1 MYKIKIASI
10 VIILALVLPLL
21 QHRPVQAQDDKT
33 WLLNQI
39 NALRGQLGLHAY
51 VWQGSLAA
59 AAQEQSEYMAATG
72 HISHTQSNGSTPGS
86 RAVAHGYGGS
96 FVSENIYGGTMATA
110 AIAWNW
116 WLNSPVHYAGIA
128 HARNNEIG
136 VGIASGPS
144 GNFFTL
150 VFGYNS
156 GLSAPP
162 ASGDLDEVSHGE
174 TSPGQNDSAL
184 VVATSPPVVYVPPTS
199 TPSPTPT
206 IPTHTP
212 TVTWTPT
219 GTWTPTPTETVVPA
233 TSTAIQ
239 LPTAAVVAQVP
250 SATDVPPTTSPEPVR
265 VADTNE
271 NSNNGSILAGTS
283 GSSQD
288 DTSDGDSNLLMLLIA
303 GLAVFGIGLLFA
315 GYGIYNMTRPETN
328 QNKE

>member
-1 MYKIKIASI
+1 MIKLKLSI
-10 VIILALVLPLL
+10 LLIILSLILPLL
-21 QHRPVQAQDDKT
+21 QHQPVQAQDDKT
-33 WLLNQI
+33 WLLSQI

-96 FVSENIYGGTMATA
+96 FVSENIYGGTIATA
-110 AIAWNW
+110 ANAWNW
-116 WLNSPVHYAGIA
+116 WLNSPVHYAGIT
-128 HARNNEIG
+128 HSRNNEIG
-136 VGIASGPS
+136 IGVASGAN
-144 GNFFTL
+144 GNYFTL

-162 ASGDLDEVSHGE
+162 ASGSVEDVSDSG
-174 TSPGQNDSAL
+174 TYPGQNDNNAPA
-184 VVATSPPVVYVPPTS
+184 ATSPPVVYVPPTN

-219 GTWTPTPTETVVPA
+219 GTWTPTPTHTVAPA

-250 SATDVPPTTSPEPVR
+250 SDTPAPPTNTPEPVR
-265 VADTNE
+265 VADANGNTNG
-271 NSNNGSILAGTS
+271 GSILAGTS
-283 GSSQD
+283 GAPEDNSAEGD
-288 DTSDGDSNLLMLLIA
+288 DNLLILLIA
-303 GLAVFGIGLLFA
+303 GLAVLGIGLLFA
-315 GYGIYNMTRPETN
+315 GYGIYNMTRPET
-328 QNKE
+328 K